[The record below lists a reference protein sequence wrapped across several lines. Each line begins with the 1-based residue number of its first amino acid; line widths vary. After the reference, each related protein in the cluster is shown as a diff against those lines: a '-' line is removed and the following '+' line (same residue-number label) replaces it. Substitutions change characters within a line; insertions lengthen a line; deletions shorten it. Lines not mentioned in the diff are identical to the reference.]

1 MNGYH
6 YLTLILT
13 LIALAFFL
21 KLVLDDNDDFPEI

>member
-1 MNGYH
+1 MTWFH

-21 KLVLDDNDDFPEI
+21 KLVWTDDDFPEL